1 MFTGLFNGNS
11 HKQLV
16 ISFFLT
22 IIRPGY
28 CTTAVKKYFYLSSR
42 ETERWLNPVMC
53 KSMQE

>member
-28 CTTAVKKYFYLSSR
+28 CTTAEKKYFYLSSR